1 MTDIAYEGWALIEQM
16 GFRKTIARVREVE
29 QFGTKMIRLE
39 VPFWDEIALSAEAAP
54 PSGFTTRFA
63 GGPSLYQV
71 SPMDEELA
79 LHMARQQSDP
89 RPVRPTT
96 FRIPDLRARDTTD
109 YSEIGP
115 EEDEQ

>member
-16 GFRKTIARVREVE
+16 GFRSTIAKVREVE

-39 VPFWDEIALSAEAAP
+39 VPFWENGTALLSERAP
-54 PSGFTTRFA
+54 DGWTTRFA

-96 FRIPDLRARDTTD
+96 FRIPDMRARDTAD